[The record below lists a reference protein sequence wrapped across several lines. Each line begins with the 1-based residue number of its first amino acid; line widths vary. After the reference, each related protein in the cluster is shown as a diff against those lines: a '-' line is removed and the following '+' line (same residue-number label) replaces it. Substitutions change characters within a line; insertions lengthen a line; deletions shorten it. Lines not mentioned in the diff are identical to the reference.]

1 MNLESIQSNNFLK
14 SIVAGMCVS
23 MGCICYLSI
32 ENKIIGA
39 FLFSVGIISI
49 ITYRLNLYTGRIGLV
64 KSLSD
69 IIDCIIYLFG
79 NMLGC
84 GIIYF
89 LAAFTPIYL
98 KIQEPLQ
105 VIVSN
110 KMNLSLLQLFVLGI
124 FCGVLMLFA
133 TKNTKNFILPVLC
146 IATFILIGAEH
157 SVADSFYLLALN
169 DTFLYL
175 KIIVT
180 VALGNAVGAIIVNRM
195 MEESN

>member
-1 MNLESIQSNNFLK
+1 MNLESFQNNNFLK

-23 MGCICYLSI
+23 LGCICYLSI
-32 ENKIIGA
+32 DNKIIGS

-69 IIDCIIYLFG
+69 VIDCIVYLFG
-79 NMLGC
+79 NMC
-84 GIIYF
+84 GAFFTYIF
-89 LAAFTPIYL
+89 TMFTPIYL

-105 VIVSN
+105 TIVSS
-110 KMNLSLLQLFVLGI
+110 KMNLSLLQLFVLGM

-169 DTFLYL
+169 DIVLYL
-175 KIIVT
+175 KTIIV
-180 VALGNAVGAIIVNRM
+180 VATGNAVGAIIINKM
-195 MEESN
+195 IEESN